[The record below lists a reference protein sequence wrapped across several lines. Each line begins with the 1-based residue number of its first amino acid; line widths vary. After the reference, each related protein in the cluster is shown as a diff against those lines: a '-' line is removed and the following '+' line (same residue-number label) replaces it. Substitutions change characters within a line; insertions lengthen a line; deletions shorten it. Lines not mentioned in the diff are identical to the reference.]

1 MNGDSIFNHQF
12 DRDVAVI
19 IGNEGRGI
27 DERLEKK
34 AHKILSIPMQK
45 HIESLNVSVAAS
57 IVMYEY
63 SRQLQLK

>member
-27 DERLEKK
+27 DERLEQKV
-34 AHKILSIPMQK
+34 HKILSIPMQK

-57 IVMYEY
+57 IAMYEY
-63 SRQLQLK
+63 ARQLQLK

>member
-12 DRDVAVI
+12 PRDVGVI
-19 IGNEGRGI
+19 LGNEGQGI
-27 DERLEKK
+27 DESLEQK

-45 HIESLNVSVAAS
+45 NIESLNVSVAAS

-63 SRQLQLK
+63 ARQLQLK

>member
-12 DRDVAVI
+12 AKDVAVI

-27 DERLEKK
+27 DESLEQK

-57 IVMYEY
+57 IVTYEY